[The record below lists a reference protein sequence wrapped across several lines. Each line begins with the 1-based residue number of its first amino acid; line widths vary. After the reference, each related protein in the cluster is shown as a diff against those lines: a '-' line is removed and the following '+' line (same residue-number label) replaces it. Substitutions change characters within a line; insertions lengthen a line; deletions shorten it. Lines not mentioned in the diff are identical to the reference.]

1 LENVRRIR
9 GQQRR
14 RRESVPVAVVALVG
28 YTNAG
33 KSTLFNALTRAGVLE
48 SSRMFATLDP
58 TLRQVK
64 LPSKREVLL
73 SDTVGFIRHLPH
85 TLVSAF
91 RATLEEVQRATLL
104 LHVADVTS
112 PTADEQQAQV
122 EEVLRELEVQDKP
135 RLFVMNKM
143 DLLPEEKR
151 EVLIDSANVVHVSA
165 AGGLGIEQLLQRI
178 DELIEQD
185 PVRQM
190 RLQVPQ
196 SEGKALALLDA
207 KAVVLSREYREGFVD
222 LEVQAPASVLR
233 SLLRFVCD

>member
-1 LENVRRIR
+1 
-9 GQQRR
+9 
-14 RRESVPVAVVALVG
+14 VG

-58 TLRQVK
+58 TLRHVK

-143 DLLPEEKR
+143 DLLSEEKR
-151 EVLIDSANVVHVSA
+151 EVLIDSATVVHVSA
-165 AGGLGIEQLLQRI
+165 AGGLGIDQLLQRI

-185 PVRQM
+185 PVRQV

-196 SEGKALALLDA
+196 SEGKALAMLDA
-207 KAVVLSREYREGFVD
+207 KAVVLSREYREGMVD

-233 SLLRFVCD
+233 SLLRFACD

>member
-1 LENVRRIR
+1 
-9 GQQRR
+9 
-14 RRESVPVAVVALVG
+14 
-28 YTNAG
+28 
-33 KSTLFNALTRAGVLE
+33 VLE
-48 SSRMFATLDP
+48 SPRMFATLDP
-58 TLRQVK
+58 TLRHVK
-64 LPSKREVLL
+64 LPSKREILL

-122 EEVLRELEVQDKP
+122 NEVLRELDAQDKP
-135 RLFVMNKM
+135 RLYVMNKL
-143 DLLPEEKR
+143 DLLPETKR
-151 EVLIDSANVVHVSA
+151 ESLIESANTVHVSA
-165 AGGLGIEQLLQRI
+165 VKGIGIERLLQRV

-185 PVRQM
+185 PVRQV

-196 SEGKALALLDA
+196 SEGKALAMLDA
-207 KAVVLSREYREGFVD
+207 KAVVLSRAYRDGLVD

-233 SLLRFVCD
+233 NVKNYLLS

>member
-1 LENVRRIR
+1 
-9 GQQRR
+9 
-14 RRESVPVAVVALVG
+14 
-28 YTNAG
+28 
-33 KSTLFNALTRAGVLE
+33 
-48 SSRMFATLDP
+48 
-58 TLRQVK
+58 LRQVK
-64 LPSKREVLL
+64 LPSKREVLM

-112 PTADEQQAQV
+112 PTAEEQQAQV

-135 RLFVMNKM
+135 RLYVMNKV

-151 EVLIDSANVVHVSA
+151 KSLIDSPNVVHVSA
-165 AGGLGIEQLLQRI
+165 AKNVGMDKLLQRI

-185 PVRQM
+185 PVRQV

-196 SEGKALALLDA
+196 SEGKALATLDA
-207 KAVVLSREYREGFVD
+207 KAVIVSRTYRDGYVD

-233 SLLRFVCD
+233 NLRGFLRP

>member
-1 LENVRRIR
+1 M
-9 GQQRR
+9 
-14 RRESVPVAVVALVG
+14 AVIALVG

-33 KSTLFNALTRAGVLE
+33 KSTLFNALTKAGVLE
-48 SSRMFATLDP
+48 SARMFATLDP
-58 TLRQVK
+58 TLRHIK

-112 PTADEQQAQV
+112 PTAAEQQAQV
-122 EEVLRELEVQDKP
+122 EEVLRELDSQDKP
-135 RLFVMNKM
+135 RLYVMNKL
-143 DLLPEEKR
+143 DLLPETKR
-151 EVLIDSANVVHVSA
+151 ESLIDTSEVIHVSA
-165 AGGLGIEQLLQRI
+165 AKGIGMDRLLQRI

-185 PVRQM
+185 PVRQV

-196 SEGKALALLDA
+196 SEGKALATVDA
-207 KAVVLSREYREGFVD
+207 KAVVLSREYREGYVE
-222 LEVQAPASVLR
+222 LKVQAPESVLR
-233 SLLRFVCD
+233 KLQAFIRD